1 MAEINKHS
9 AEAFQHLWYGA
20 VPELKATK
28 ELEAMSL
35 DEVRASIEMV
45 KQFKSLLLCHMK
57 CEDSKALV
65 QQAYNRFSDV
75 LYEKAMKL
83 AIAEDDKRA
92 SIAKE
97 AGIGRSLLRACSFL
111 LQRRRQR

>member
-1 MAEINKHS
+1 MDEINKS
-9 AEAFQHLWYGA
+9 AEPFQRLWYGD
-20 VPELKATK
+20 VPELKTTK

-65 QQAYNRFSDV
+65 RQSYNRFSDA
-75 LYEKAMKL
+75 LYEKAMEL
-83 AIAEDDKRA
+83 AEAEDDKQAISSLRRGKEPF
-92 SIAKE
+92 SIDQSSGVA
-97 AGIGRSLLRACSFL
+97 
-111 LQRRRQR
+111 